1 MSEFVVSAR
10 KYRPSSFKDVVG
22 QSAITN
28 TLDKAIQS
36 NKLAQSFLFCGPRGV
51 GKTTCAR
58 IFAKEI
64 NRFASDSLN
73 DDFSFNI
80 FELDAASNNSVDDIR
95 NLTDQVRVPP
105 QIGKYKVYIIDEVHM
120 LSQSAFNAFL
130 KTLEEPPAHAKFI
143 LATTEKHKII
153 PTILSRCQIFDF
165 KSIQVSDI
173 VNQLISVS
181 KSENIDFDLDA
192 LNVIAHK
199 CGGSMR
205 DALSMYDR
213 LIDSSE
219 KSLTYKSVVDNLNI
233 LDYGTFIDM
242 TDAIISGNISK
253 VILLLDNIINNGFDA
268 HHFIIGLSSHFRD
281 LLMCKDSETLKIL
294 DKTEELKN
302 AYCQQSV
309 KCSLPFL
316 VSSLDIFNSCDVDY
330 RLTSNKRLLIEL
342 TLLRIVR
349 LIEKNPLISNEKSQ
363 ESIGKNEDLP
373 NEIVESNSKLS
384 SASNLPVDNSDTSEI
399 NEVNDILHSDLISK
413 NEDLPNSSEKSNSK
427 LSSTSNIPVD
437 DNDVTVINEV
447 LNSDASKSKLKS
459 QDISIDSIINPIK
472 IDEDPTQDHKSL
484 DFSESDMLVAWNKYA
499 NDMKAQGK
507 KNLFVTMTV
516 SDPKLLDNYVIK
528 HLILNE
534 TQNDIIKE
542 NMSFILSYLRGFL
555 KNDLIVIDTEI
566 SEDSN
571 NDVPYT
577 NKDKFDRM
585 SESNPNIKNLQ
596 TKLGLDTEY

>member
-437 DNDVTVINEV
+437 DNDVTVINEI